1 MFLVVYGNRG
11 EMFGDRDYY
20 HNNGGQPGPGG
31 VVHKQMNATN
41 VLCDCKASNDAPTRP
56 LSGNEWG
63 DMVSWCQKYRQDH
76 GRLRGGAIKTD
87 KIKIMKPLEET
98 ATGRSDC
105 V

>member
-20 HNNGGQPGPGG
+20 HNNGGQPGLGG

-63 DMVSWCQKYRQDH
+63 IWCH
-76 GRLRGGAIKTD
+76 GAKNTD
-87 KIKIMKPLEET
+87 KITADYVVVPLRPT
-98 ATGRSDC
+98 RSK
-105 V
+105 